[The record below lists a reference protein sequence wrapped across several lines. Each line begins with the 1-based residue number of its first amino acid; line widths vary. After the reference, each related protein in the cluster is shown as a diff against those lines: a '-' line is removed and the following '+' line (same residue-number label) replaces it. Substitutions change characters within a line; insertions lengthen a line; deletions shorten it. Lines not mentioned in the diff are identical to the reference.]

1 MKHTVLLGLNSFWKD
16 FDKIYNL
23 CLQKILY
30 LCINLAYVISLFSF
44 IVDYDLIILVE
55 TKI

>member
-1 MKHTVLLGLNSFWKD
+1 MKHTVLLGLSSFWKD

-30 LCINLAYVISLFSF
+30 LCINLAYVIFLFSF